1 MSEMY
6 EKFQQILLGVNLH
19 STVAW
24 MLKELLSRNRCD
36 TLSLSG
42 SNCIRTYNPLVRK
55 RTLNHLT
62 KLAKCLSVR
71 LRTKCLW
78 VRIPLLSLMLLIDV
92 TYKLIDLRI
101 PVYLPFVIDK
111 AWSMIDDMKPLIE
124 SAVHIFKKNSTC
136 GKRNIRKYFRERL

>member
-42 SNCIRTYNPLVRK
+42 SNSIRTYNPLVRK

-124 SAVHIFKKNSTC
+124 SAVHIFKKYSTC
-136 GKRNIRKYFRERL
+136 GKRNIRNYFRERL